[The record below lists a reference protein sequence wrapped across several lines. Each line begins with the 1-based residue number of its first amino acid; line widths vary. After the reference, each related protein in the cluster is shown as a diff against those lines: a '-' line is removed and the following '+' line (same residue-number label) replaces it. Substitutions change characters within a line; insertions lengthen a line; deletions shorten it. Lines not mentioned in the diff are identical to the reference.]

1 MPQCAL
7 ITVRQIKVVEHNKM
21 TKIKTTTQ
29 CMKKVSFFKKTTSTI
44 ILGRKLKKI
53 KTEKKR
59 VDSNET
65 FFNHFQTLL
74 MYILNEN
81 HDGGKNL
88 LGHAVIIKKIYTLSY
103 L

>member
-1 MPQCAL
+1 
-7 ITVRQIKVVEHNKM
+7 
-21 TKIKTTTQ
+21 
-29 CMKKVSFFKKTTSTI
+29 
-44 ILGRKLKKI
+44 
-53 KTEKKR
+53 
-59 VDSNET
+59 
-65 FFNHFQTLL
+65 